1 MILCKFQET
10 CRLGK
15 NPSPRWDLNPRPS
28 VIQWD
33 TLPLSYW
40 RLCGEQGSGSN
51 CGRASDQITE
61 GRKVQIPSGTRIFF
75 CLIFSSFFLLDKV
88 YTARAREQRFDE
100 KDIRNQANLA
110 KYLEKDDY
118 DWNYIDSFLEKLG
131 NTFSFST

>member
-1 MILCKFQET
+1 MVSK
-10 CRLGK
+10 
-15 NPSPRWDLNPRPS
+15 
-28 VIQWD
+28 
-33 TLPLSYW
+33 
-40 RLCGEQGSGSN
+40 
-51 CGRASDQITE
+51 DQIVVE
-61 GRKVQIPSGTRIFF
+61 HPTRSRRVERFKSHLVLGSFF

-88 YTARAREQRFDE
+88 YTAQAREQRFDE